1 MLMIVFRTELLTE
14 LRVVVYLYFRLAG
27 ESNLS
32 VVTTT
37 LYLPLAD
44 WSAATSLALTT
55 RENKQIS
62 PELLIDRFLMWPS
75 GSRAHLYPPLHTDHR
90 N

>member
-14 LRVVVYLYFRLAG
+14 LQVVVYLYFRLVG
-27 ESNLS
+27 QSNLS
-32 VVTTT
+32 VVAT
-37 LYLPLAD
+37 LYLPLAG
-44 WSAATSLALTT
+44 SPAATSLALSTI
-55 RENKQIS
+55 ENKQKS

-75 GSRAHLYPPLHTDHR
+75 GSRAHLYPPLRADHR

>member
-14 LRVVVYLYFRLAG
+14 LQVVVYLYFRLVG
-27 ESNLS
+27 QSNLS
-32 VVTTT
+32 VVAT

-44 WSAATSLALTT
+44 SPAATSLALSTI
-55 RENKQIS
+55 ENKQKS
-62 PELLIDRFLMWPS
+62 PELLIDRFLMCPS
-75 GSRAHLYPPLHTDHR
+75 TRRAHLFPPLQPDHR

>member
-14 LRVVVYLYFRLAG
+14 LQVVVYLYFRLAG
-27 ESNLS
+27 QSNLS
-32 VVTTT
+32 VVAT

-44 WSAATSLALTT
+44 FSAASSLALTT
-55 RENKQIS
+55 IKNKQIS

-75 GSRAHLYPPLHTDHR
+75 GSWAHLCPPLHADHR

>member
-14 LRVVVYLYFRLAG
+14 LQVVVYLYFRLVG
-27 ESNLS
+27 QSNLS
-32 VVTTT
+32 VVAT

-44 WSAATSLALTT
+44 SPAATSLALSTIK
-55 RENKQIS
+55 NKQKS

-75 GSRAHLYPPLHTDHR
+75 GSRAHLSPPLRADHR

>member
-14 LRVVVYLYFRLAG
+14 LQVVVYLYFRLVG
-27 ESNLS
+27 QSNLS
-32 VVTTT
+32 VVAT

-44 WSAATSLALTT
+44 SPAATSLALSTI
-55 RENKQIS
+55 ENKQKS

-75 GSRAHLYPPLHTDHR
+75 GSRAHLYPPLRADHR